1 MYFIAEIGVNH
12 EGSMD
17 AAKEMIS
24 QIAAA
29 GAHAAKF
36 QTYKASSLAAKNSP
50 AYWDLN
56 KEKTKTQYE
65 LFKKYDAFEKDQYIE
80 LAEYCAEKKVDFIST
95 PFDLDCLDWLI
106 PIMPVIKIASAD
118 LTNYLLLE
126 KVADSGKDLI
136 ISVGASTDN
145 EIEQML
151 NFVSKFNVPK
161 ICLLH
166 CMLLYPTPAQNA
178 HLGRISDLKAK
189 FEDSKI
195 KIGYSD
201 HVAPTEA
208 NNDQLIAAFSLGA
221 STIEKHFTNDKNKIG
236 NDHYH
241 AVDHTDL
248 SEVIKRLNKTEQL
261 LGSGISQ
268 EDLVSL
274 QSSAIKNAR
283 RSLFYKRDLAEG
295 SIIAKNDLIAKR
307 PGFGIGP
314 QLYESFIGKKL
325 VVKVSTDDQLDPKH
339 FLDNY
344 EVN

>member
-24 QIAAA
+24 QISAA

-80 LAEYCAEKKVDFIST
+80 LSEYCAEKKVDFIST

-151 NFVSKFNVPK
+151 NFVSKFNTPK

-208 NNDQLIAAFSLGA
+208 NNDQIIAAFSLGA
-221 STIEKHFTNDKNKIG
+221 STIEKHFTNDKSKIG
-236 NDHYH
+236 NDH
-241 AVDHTDL
+241 
-248 SEVIKRLNKTEQL
+248 
-261 LGSGISQ
+261 
-268 EDLVSL
+268 
-274 QSSAIKNAR
+274 
-283 RSLFYKRDLAEG
+283 
-295 SIIAKNDLIAKR
+295 
-307 PGFGIGP
+307 
-314 QLYESFIGKKL
+314 
-325 VVKVSTDDQLDPKH
+325 
-339 FLDNY
+339 
-344 EVN
+344 

>member
-24 QIAAA
+24 QIASA
-29 GAHAAKF
+29 GANAAKF
-36 QTYKASSLAAKNSP
+36 QTYKASSLAAKDSP
-50 AYWDLN
+50 AYWDLS

-65 LFKKYDAFEKDQYIE
+65 LFKKYDVFEKDHYIE
-80 LAEYCAEKKVDFIST
+80 LAEYCAEQKVDFIST
-95 PFDLDCLDWLI
+95 PFDLDCLDWLV
-106 PIMPVIKIASAD
+106 PIMPAVKIASAD

-126 KVADSGKDLI
+126 KAADSGRDLI

-151 NFVSKFNVPK
+151 NFVLKFNVPN

-166 CMLLYPTPAQNA
+166 CMLLYPTPAHNA
-178 HLGRISDLKAK
+178 YLSRISDLKAK
-189 FEDSKI
+189 FGNSKI

-221 STIEKHFTNDKNKIG
+221 TIIEKHFTNDKSKIG

-241 AVDHTDL
+241 ALDHTDL

-261 LGSGISQ
+261 LGSGIVQ
-268 EDLVSL
+268 EDLISL

-295 SIIAKNDLIAKR
+295 SVIAKNDLIAKR

-314 QLYESFIGKKL
+314 QLYENFIGKKL
-325 VVKVSTDDQLDPKH
+325 VVKVNADDQLDLKH

-344 EVN
+344 EGK

>member
-12 EGSMD
+12 EGSMKV
-17 AAKEMIS
+17 AKEMIS
-24 QIAAA
+24 QIADA

-36 QTYKASSLAAKNSP
+36 QTYKASTLAAKNSP
-50 AYWDLN
+50 AYWDLK
-56 KEKTKTQYE
+56 KESTKTQYE
-65 LFKKYDAFEKDQYIE
+65 LFKKFDSFGKEQYFE
-80 LAEYCAEKKVDFIST
+80 LSEYCAEKKVDFIST

-136 ISVGASTDN
+136 ISVGASTDY

-151 NFVSKFNVPK
+151 NFISKFNVPN

-166 CMLLYPTPAQNA
+166 CMLLYPTPVQNA
-178 HLGRISDLKAK
+178 HISRVSDLKAK
-189 FEDSKI
+189 FEDAKI

-201 HVAPTEA
+201 HVAPIEA

-221 STIEKHFTNDKNKIG
+221 TTIEKHFTNNKNKIG

-241 AVDHTDL
+241 ALDFADL
-248 SEVIKRLNKTEQL
+248 SDVIKRLNKTNKL
-261 LGSGISQ
+261 LGHGVR
-268 EDLVSL
+268 EETLVSL

-283 RSLFYKRDLAEG
+283 RSLFYKENLKAG
-295 SIIAKNDLIAKR
+295 SVLTKEDLIAKR
-307 PGFGIGP
+307 PGFGIGAH
-314 QLYESFIGKKL
+314 LYENFIGKTL
-325 VVKVSTDDQLDPKH
+325 LTNVSQEELLDQSH
-339 FLDNY
+339 FLKS
-344 EVN
+344 